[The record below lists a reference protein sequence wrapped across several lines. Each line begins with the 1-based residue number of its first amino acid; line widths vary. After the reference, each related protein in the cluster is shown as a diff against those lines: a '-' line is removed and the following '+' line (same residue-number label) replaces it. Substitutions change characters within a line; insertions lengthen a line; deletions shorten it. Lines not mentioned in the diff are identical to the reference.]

1 MTGSIPS
8 TAPVPLGQATNPAGP
23 AGPGETA
30 AIRLPRLPEWPGEVG
45 PSHAGEV
52 TLVVLVLILAVGL
65 ARVVGRRLDPRARAE
80 ARVFDRAGL
89 DAIERRVLRR
99 AAGRLEPSV
108 PAVSLLLSEP
118 LLAEAS
124 RPEVCPRA
132 DLAVLESIRRRRFGR
147 GLMAVDARP
156 TVDRP
161 RPTGAV
167 AGLIADGQGLP
178 ASDAAPAADPMA
190 DRRRR
195 AASLLAAAI
204 AVRDQRGESPRG
216 PAAAGA
222 AGGAARGAEPVM
234 AGAGAAT
241 GVEPQG

>member
-1 MTGSIPS
+1 MTGSMSS
-8 TAPVPLGQATNPAGP
+8 TASAPLGHAANP
-23 AGPGETA
+23 AGPGETSMV
-30 AIRLPRLPEWPGEVG
+30 RLPRLPEWPGEVG

-52 TLVVLVLILAVGL
+52 TLVVLLLVLAVGL

-89 DAIERRVLRR
+89 TAIERRVLRR

-118 LLAEAS
+118 LLAEAAS
-124 RPEVCPRA
+124 PAACPRA

-147 GLMAVDARP
+147 GLMAVDGRP
-156 TVDRP
+156 TMDRP

-167 AGLIADGQGLP
+167 AGLADDGRGRAISEP
-178 ASDAAPAADPMA
+178 APAADAMA

-216 PAAAGA
+216 PAAPD
-222 AGGAARGAEPVM
+222 AARAAEPVM
-234 AGAGAAT
+234 AGAGAAA
-241 GVEPQG
+241 GADPPG